1 MIFSVAAKLL
11 DACVL
16 GIVAKGD
23 TYGYDLTQKVANSI
37 DVSESALY
45 PVLRRLSK
53 EGLLTTY
60 DRQFDGRN
68 RKYYSITHEG
78 REKLSYF
85 RSEWAEYK
93 TTIDNILEE
102 VMENEQGT
110 VLQNIK

>member
-1 MIFSVAAKLL
+1 MIYSVASKLL

-37 DVSESALY
+37 DMSESALY

-68 RKYYSITHEG
+68 RKYYSITYKG
-78 REKLSYF
+78 RQKLSYF
-85 RSEWAEYK
+85 CSEWKNYK
-93 TTIDNILEE
+93 AVIDNILEE
-102 VMENEQGT
+102 ETLDEQGA
-110 VLQNIK
+110 VLQNT